1 MKISSIKSS
10 LSYNKLTFTV
20 DAVGATAY
28 HLTLVKGNQEIQ
40 SLGWVATNTATF
52 TLITPGE
59 YRLQVKLRD
68 IYGRESKWARGPKV
82 KVAQLTTPPAAEPST
97 PSAHPHLFPMMPKN
111 YLLKLLLC
119 LKKPLL
125 FWKRGDFY
133 AHRFAWSPAQQ
144 ILGNW

>member
-40 SLGWVATNTATF
+40 SLGWVATNIATF
-52 TLITPGE
+52 ILTTPGE

-82 KVAQLTTPPAAEPST
+82 KVAQLITPPAAEPSIPST
-97 PSAHPHLFPMMPKN
+97 PSTPISDDAE
-111 YLLKLLLC
+111 KLLAQALH
-119 LKKPLL
+119 LL
-125 FWKRGDFY
+125 EKAVALLEKR
-133 AHRFAWSPAQQ
+133 
-144 ILGNW
+144 

>member
-40 SLGWVATNTATF
+40 SLGWVATNIATF
-52 TLITPGE
+52 NLTTPGE

-68 IYGRESKWARGPKV
+68 TYGRESKWARGPKV
-82 KVAQLTTPPAAEPST
+82 KVKAITTPPVAEPST
-97 PSAHPHLFPMMPKN
+97 PSTPTSDEAE
-111 YLLKLLLC
+111 KLLAQAL
-119 LKKPLL
+119 PLL
-125 FWKRGDFY
+125 EKAVTLLEKR
-133 AHRFAWSPAQQ
+133 
-144 ILGNW
+144 

>member
-10 LSYNKLTFTV
+10 LSYNKLTFMV

-52 TLITPGE
+52 TLTTPGD

-68 IYGRESKWARGPKV
+68 AYGRESKWARGPKV
-82 KVAQLTTPPAAEPST
+82 KVAKLTTPPAAEPST
-97 PSAHPHLFPMMPKN
+97 PSTPSTPVSDEAE
-111 YLLKLLLC
+111 KLLAQVL
-119 LKKPLL
+119 PLL
-125 FWKRGDFY
+125 EKAVALLEKR
-133 AHRFAWSPAQQ
+133 
-144 ILGNW
+144 

>member
-40 SLGWVATNTATF
+40 SLGWVATNIATF
-52 TLITPGE
+52 TLTTPGE

-68 IYGRESKWARGPKV
+68 AYGRESKWARGPKI
-82 KVAQLTTPPAAEPST
+82 KVTQLTTPPAAEPST
-97 PSAHPHLFPMMPKN
+97 PSTPTSDETE
-111 YLLKLLLC
+111 KLLAQAL
-119 LKKPLL
+119 PLL
-125 FWKRGDFY
+125 EKAVALLEKR
-133 AHRFAWSPAQQ
+133 
-144 ILGNW
+144 

>member
-40 SLGWVATNTATF
+40 SLGWVATNIVTF
-52 TLITPGE
+52 TLTTPGE

-68 IYGRESKWARGPKV
+68 TYGRESKWARGPKV
-82 KVAQLTTPPAAEPST
+82 KVAQLTTPPAAEPSIPST
-97 PSAHPHLFPMMPKN
+97 PSTPISDDAE
-111 YLLKLLLC
+111 KLLAQAL
-119 LKKPLL
+119 PLL
-125 FWKRGDFY
+125 EKAVALLEKR
-133 AHRFAWSPAQQ
+133 
-144 ILGNW
+144 

>member
-40 SLGWVATNTATF
+40 SLGWVATNIATF
-52 TLITPGE
+52 TLTTPGE

-68 IYGRESKWARGPKV
+68 AYGRESKWARGPKV
-82 KVAQLTTPPAAEPST
+82 KVAQLTIPPAAKPSIPST
-97 PSAHPHLFPMMPKN
+97 PSTPVSDDAE
-111 YLLKLLLC
+111 KLLAQAL
-119 LKKPLL
+119 PLL
-125 FWKRGDFY
+125 EKAVALLEKR
-133 AHRFAWSPAQQ
+133 
-144 ILGNW
+144 

>member
-40 SLGWVATNTATF
+40 SLGWVAANTATF
-52 TLITPGE
+52 ILTTPGD

-68 IYGRESKWARGPKV
+68 AYGRESKWARGPKV
-82 KVAQLTTPPAAEPST
+82 KVAKLTTPPAAEPST
-97 PSAHPHLFPMMPKN
+97 PSTPSIPVSDDAE
-111 YLLKLLLC
+111 KLLAQAL
-119 LKKPLL
+119 PLL
-125 FWKRGDFY
+125 EKAVALLEKR
-133 AHRFAWSPAQQ
+133 
-144 ILGNW
+144 

>member
-1 MKISSIKSS
+1 MKISLIKSS

-52 TLITPGE
+52 TLTTPGD

-68 IYGRESKWARGPKV
+68 AYGRESKWARGPKV
-82 KVAQLTTPPAAEPST
+82 KVAKLTTPSAAKPST
-97 PSAHPHLFPMMPKN
+97 PSTPSTPVSDEAE
-111 YLLKLLLC
+111 KLLAQVL
-119 LKKPLL
+119 PLL
-125 FWKRGDFY
+125 EKAVALLEKR
-133 AHRFAWSPAQQ
+133 
-144 ILGNW
+144 

>member
-40 SLGWVATNTATF
+40 PLGWVSTNTATF
-52 TLITPGE
+52 TLTTPGE

-68 IYGRESKWARGPKV
+68 ARGNESKWARGPVV
-82 KVAQLTTPPAAEPST
+82 KVSKIAADPSPSEPDVPTSGE
-97 PSAHPHLFPMMPKN
+97 AE
-111 YLLKLLLC
+111 KLLAQAL
-119 LKKPLL
+119 PLL
-125 FWKRGDFY
+125 EKVVSLLEKR
-133 AHRFAWSPAQQ
+133 
-144 ILGNW
+144 

>member
-40 SLGWVATNTATF
+40 SLGWVATNIATF
-52 TLITPGE
+52 TLTTPGE

-68 IYGRESKWARGPKV
+68 AYGRESKWARGPKV
-82 KVAQLTTPPAAEPST
+82 KVAQLTTPPAASPST
-97 PSAHPHLFPMMPKN
+97 PSNPLIPVSDDAE
-111 YLLKLLLC
+111 KLLAQAL
-119 LKKPLL
+119 PLL
-125 FWKRGDFY
+125 EKAVALLEKR
-133 AHRFAWSPAQQ
+133 
-144 ILGNW
+144 

>member
-40 SLGWVATNTATF
+40 SLGWVATNIATF
-52 TLITPGE
+52 TLTTPGE

-68 IYGRESKWARGPKV
+68 TYGRESKWARGPKV
-82 KVAQLTTPPAAEPST
+82 KVKSITTPPAAEPST
-97 PSAHPHLFPMMPKN
+97 PPTPISDDAE
-111 YLLKLLLC
+111 KLLAQAL
-119 LKKPLL
+119 PLL
-125 FWKRGDFY
+125 EKAVALLEKR
-133 AHRFAWSPAQQ
+133 
-144 ILGNW
+144 

>member
-40 SLGWVATNTATF
+40 SLGWVATNIATF
-52 TLITPGE
+52 ILTTPGE

-82 KVAQLTTPPAAEPST
+82 KVAQLITPPAAEPSIPST
-97 PSAHPHLFPMMPKN
+97 PSTPISDDAE
-111 YLLKLLLC
+111 KLLAQAL
-119 LKKPLL
+119 PLL
-125 FWKRGDFY
+125 EKAVALLEKR
-133 AHRFAWSPAQQ
+133 
-144 ILGNW
+144 